1 MRMSPEEIIKKIWPK
16 VRRKHLFPE
25 LPIPKVSDG
34 RENVALEMKNKQITI
49 NTAFYDK
56 IAHKIDVEEVVEA
69 LLDHGI
75 SHYTYCPWDFHT
87 HLRLFREAKRI
98 LKEKERAKRAAGLF
112 MDVVADTYC
121 VKGKKTPLPE
131 LYKHL
136 DKGKVDEVITSLY
149 QRIWGLDLCA
159 KEEEEVVRRLARIPY
174 LDKKQWDK
182 SIQKFTRVIK
192 VLLEVEE
199 EEDRQEGSQ
208 SNPMG
213 EHGLDGYTLE
223 EIDQG
228 LRNFANQNVGLKEFK
243 ETFEDFKDELKE
255 VGYGME
261 GGMGR
266 GEGNP
271 LDADLIYY
279 MKLAE
284 SYSIPI
290 KKLPIEKRGFLN
302 PHSHCPWEIGRPFQ
316 DVDVWTSFGKI
327 MPGITQTWNK
337 IEGSTFGER
346 ESVPDCIIIIDSS
359 GSMTNPRKN
368 VSYAVLGAA
377 CASDAYLRN
386 DAKVAVYNF
395 SDAPMGGKAILN
407 FSAERAK
414 IYGVLCKY
422 FGGGT
427 ALNLNE
433 LDPLL
438 DSAKEPDI
446 FIITDMK
453 ITNLGKVIGYFNNIN
468 NRITAVYIGENTYAL
483 RFREAMEKKKNMSF
497 YNVTRKEDIPKI
509 VLGKIKEYFRGN
521 L

>member
-1 MRMSPEEIIKKIWPK
+1 VGIIPEEVIKKIWPRIRK
-16 VRRKHLFPE
+16 KHLFPE
-25 LPIPKVSDG
+25 IPIPKASEGD
-34 RENVALEMKNKQITI
+34 ESVALEMKNKQITI
-49 NTAFYDK
+49 NTAYCDK
-56 IAHKIDVEEVVEA
+56 IAHKMDAEEAVEA

-75 SHYTYCPWDFHT
+75 SHYTFCPWDFHT
-87 HLRLFREAKRI
+87 HLRLFTEAKRVI
-98 LKEKERAKRAAGLF
+98 KDRERAKRAAGLF
-112 MDVVADTYC
+112 MDVAADTYC
-121 VKGKKTPLPE
+121 VKRKKTPLPE
-131 LYKHL
+131 FYKHI
-136 DKGKVDEVITSLY
+136 DKGKVDEVIASLY
-149 QRIWGLDLCA
+149 QRIWGVDLRA
-159 KEEEEVVRRLARIPY
+159 KEDEGVVRRLARIPY

-182 SIQKFTRVIK
+182 SIQKFARVIK

-199 EEDRQEGSQ
+199 EQDRQAGNQTS
-208 SNPMG
+208 PMG
-213 EHGLDGYTLE
+213 DHGLDGYTLE

-243 ETFEDFKDELKE
+243 ETFEDFKEELKE

-266 GEGNP
+266 GEGTP
-271 LDADLIYY
+271 LDADLVYY

-284 SYSIPI
+284 NYSIPI
-290 KKLPIEKRGFLN
+290 KKMPMEKRGHLN

-346 ESVPDCIIIIDSS
+346 EAVPDCIIIIDSS

-368 VSYAVLGAA
+368 LSYAVLGAA

-386 DAKVAVYNF
+386 DAEVAVYNF
-395 SDAPMGGKAILN
+395 SDAPMGGKALVD
-407 FSAERAK
+407 FTSERTK
-414 IYGVLCKY
+414 IYQVLCKY

-438 DSAKEPDI
+438 EASEKPDI

-453 ITNLGKVIGYFNNIN
+453 ITNLGKVIGYLNNID
-468 NRITAVYIGENTYAL
+468 NRITAVYIGENTYAM
-483 RFREAMEKKKNMSF
+483 RFREAMEKKRNVSF
-497 YNVTRKEDIPKI
+497 YNVVKKEDIPKI
-509 VLGKIKEYFRGN
+509 VLGKIREYFQGN

>member
-1 MRMSPEEIIKKIWPK
+1 MTTEKILKKIWPK

-25 LPIPKVSDG
+25 LPIPKATEG
-34 RENVALEMKNKQITI
+34 AEHVALEMKNKQITV
-49 NTAFYDK
+49 NAAFHEK
-56 IAHKIDVEEVVEA
+56 IANKMGAEEVVEA
-69 LLDHGI
+69 LLDHGV

-87 HLRLFREAKRI
+87 HLRLFTEAKRV
-98 LKEKERAKRAAGLF
+98 LKDKDQAKRASGLF

-121 VKGKKTPLPE
+121 VKQKKTPLPE
-131 LYKHL
+131 LYKHV
-136 DKGKVDEVITSLY
+136 DRGKVDAVIASLY
-149 QRIWGLDLCA
+149 QRIWGVDLSA
-159 KEEEEVVRRLARIPY
+159 GGQEDLVGRLARIPY
-174 LDKKQWDK
+174 LDKKQWGK
-182 SIQKFTRVIK
+182 SIQKFSRVMK

-199 EEDRQEGSQ
+199 ETESQEGNQ
-208 SNPMG
+208 SSPMG

-228 LRNFANQNVGLKEFK
+228 LRDFANQNMGLKEFK
-243 ETFEDFKDELKE
+243 ETFEDFQDELRE
-255 VGYGME
+255 AGYGME

-266 GEGNP
+266 GEGTP

-284 SYSIPI
+284 HYSIPI
-290 KKLPIEKRGFLN
+290 RKLPMEKRGFLN
-302 PHSHCPWEIGRPFQ
+302 PHSHSPWEIGRPFQ

-368 VSYAVLGAA
+368 LSYAVLGAA
-377 CASDAYLRN
+377 CAGDAYLRN

-395 SDAPMGGKAILN
+395 SDAPMGGKAILD
-407 FSAERAK
+407 FTSERTK
-414 IYGVLCKY
+414 VYQVLCKY

-438 DSAKEPDI
+438 EGSREPDI

-453 ITNLGKVIGYFNNIN
+453 ITNLGKVIGYFHNIK

-483 RFREAMEKKKNMSF
+483 RFREAMEKKRNMSF
-497 YNVTRKEDIPKI
+497 YNVTKKEDIPKI
-509 VLGKIKEYFRGN
+509 VLGKIREYFGGN